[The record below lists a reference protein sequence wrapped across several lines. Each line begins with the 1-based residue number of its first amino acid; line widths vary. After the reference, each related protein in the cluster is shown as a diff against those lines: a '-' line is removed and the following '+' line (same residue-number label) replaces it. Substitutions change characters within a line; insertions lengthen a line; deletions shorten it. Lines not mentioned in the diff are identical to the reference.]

1 MQIGY
6 CAGMVRATWMAVG
19 SLADPIVMHRMAHEQ
34 TEVSVRIV
42 DMWLHMHK
50 EQVNNPDSV
59 DAVLVANA
67 IHDYAAGLEKK

>member
-1 MQIGY
+1 
-6 CAGMVRATWMAVG
+6 MAVG